1 MQTYEVDYYDS
12 KVFEIEGLYSIEY
25 KGYSMRPHRHEALE
39 ILYVENGRCEVNIHN
54 PVNRSMISVPILP
67 NNFIIVN
74 AGVYH
79 DLHVD
84 DDVNCVLKTIE
95 LKALER
101 PLLPVPHM
109 TLGQL
114 LRHTLLFRTM
124 LSEKRP
130 YMVLCDTTRLIRVMT
145 EIISLHTKYQWDLP
159 GDKYVLMQLKIS
171 ELLLKVNDC
180 VPVSGTVNGSVVYIR
195 RAQQVIRERLFEP
208 DLTPE
213 VVAQEIGITKNY
225 LMTLFQKHLG
235 HTVLHEIQSLRIEQ
249 ACSKILNTSDPLID
263 IGFSCGFN
271 TRQSFFSNFKKYTGL
286 SPSQFRTQHMRTS
299 IYSYA
304 EFHKDEL

>member
-1 MQTYEVDYYDS
+1 MQTYDVEYYDN

-39 ILYVENGRCEVNIHN
+39 ILYVENGRCEVNIHHPGN
-54 PVNRSMISVPILP
+54 HSVVSIPILP
-67 NNFIIVN
+67 NNFIIIN

-84 DDVNCVLKTIE
+84 EDVSCSLNTIE

-101 PLLPVPHM
+101 PLLQVPHM

-124 LSEKRP
+124 LFEKRP
-130 YMVLCDTTRLIRVMT
+130 YMVLCDTTRLARVMT
-145 EIISLHTKYQWDLP
+145 EIIYLHTKYQWDLP

-180 VPVSGTVNGSVVYIR
+180 VPVSGAGNGSVVYIR
-195 RAQQVIRERLFEP
+195 KAQQAIREKLFDPE
-208 DLTPE
+208 LTPD
-213 VVAQEIGITKNY
+213 VVAQEVGITKNY
-225 LMTLFQKHLG
+225 LMSLFQKHLG

-249 ACSKILNTSDPLID
+249 ACSKILNTSEPLID
-263 IGFSCGFN
+263 VGFSCGFN
-271 TRQSFFSNFKKYTGL
+271 TRQSFFSNFKKYTGV
-286 SPSQFRTQHMRTS
+286 SPSEFRAQHMRIS

-304 EFHKDEL
+304 QFHDDEL